1 MSDFSKFKEILDKI
15 INLPRIDD
23 VDESSVYDYA
33 KDTDNKLRAIIN
45 CLRLLS
51 QIIINLMVD
60 LKIVKP
66 GNKISVAVN
75 SVISNFNDN
84 SVGTLL
90 NTIYNEVNRKP
101 EDIADY
107 IYKKHVM
114 VICKQIKIVSEYI
127 IADSSILNDNI
138 KEVSSMLPSIRWWI
152 STLQTGENTNNNGEV
167 PLPVLQNEKDTNK
180 NEVK

>member
-1 MSDFSKFKEILDKI
+1 MFDFNQFKEILDKI

-23 VDESSVYDYA
+23 ADESSVDDCIKYVDN
-33 KDTDNKLRAIIN
+33 NKLRANAITN

-51 QIIINLMVD
+51 HIIINLMVD

-84 SVGTLL
+84 SIGTLL

-101 EDIADY
+101 ENFDDY
-107 IYKKHVM
+107 IYQEHVM

-127 IADSSILNDNI
+127 IADSSILNDII
-138 KEVSSMLPSIRWWI
+138 KEISIILPSILWW
-152 STLQTGENTNNNGEV
+152 SRVLQTRENINN
-167 PLPVLQNEKDTNK
+167 